1 MRSTP
6 GDHVPTLQGKVPA
19 REVVILIFD
28 GVQPLDFS
36 GPAQALTTANE
47 EGAFPPY
54 AVRLHAISQDKVRT
68 ASGFLVSSELLPQGL
83 PVDTL
88 IIPGGPGVH
97 EESQRGPLFSDA
109 LRKLSCGA
117 RRVCSVCTG
126 AFLLA
131 RTGLLAQRRAVTHWR
146 SCDRLSQEFPEVRV
160 EPNSLFLKDGNVWT
174 SAGVTAGI
182 DLTLALIQEDHSAAL
197 AAKVARRLVVY
208 LRRSG
213 GQKQYSEPLSLQET
227 AGTRYAGLLQRIL
240 SAPELEWTVE
250 EMALV
255 AGQSRRSFHRGF
267 RTDLGMTP
275 SKALEKTR
283 TELARNYLHTTDL
296 RLKQIA
302 DRCGFGTEATMREAM
317 VRQFGVSPSEIRE
330 RFSI

>member
-1 MRSTP
+1 
-6 GDHVPTLQGKVPA
+6 VPTLPGKVPA
-19 REVVILIFD
+19 REIVILIFD
-28 GVQPLDFS
+28 GVQPIDFS

-47 EGAFPPY
+47 EGASPPY
-54 AVRLHAISQDKVRT
+54 AVRLHAMSQEKVRT
-68 ASGFLVSSELLPQGL
+68 ASGFFVSSEPLPKGL
-83 PVDTL
+83 PIDTL

-97 EESQRGPLFSDA
+97 EASHQGPLFSDA
-109 LRKLSCGA
+109 LRKLSDEA

-146 SCDRLSQEFPEVRV
+146 SCDRLAQEFPEIRV
-160 EPNSLFLKDGNVWT
+160 EPDSLFLKDGNVWT

-208 LRRSG
+208 LRRPG
-213 GQKQYSEPLSLQET
+213 GQKQYSEPLSLQEA
-227 AGTRYAGLLQRIL
+227 AGTRYAGLLQKML
-240 SAPELEWTVE
+240 GAPELEWHVE
-250 EMALV
+250 EMASV
-255 AGQSRRSFHRGF
+255 AGQSLRSFHRGF
-267 RTDLGMTP
+267 QSELGMTP
-275 SKALEKTR
+275 SKALEKIR
-283 TELARNYLHTTDL
+283 TEQARNYLHTTDL

-302 DRCGFGTEATMREAM
+302 GKCGFRTEDAMREAM

-330 RFSI
+330 RFSL

>member
-1 MRSTP
+1 
-6 GDHVPTLQGKVPA
+6 VPTLQGKVPT

-28 GVQPLDFS
+28 GVQPIDFS

-47 EGAFPPY
+47 EGASPPY
-54 AVRLHAISQDKVRT
+54 AIRLHAISQERVCT
-68 ASGFLVSSELLPQGL
+68 ASGFIVSSEPLPNGL
-83 PVDTL
+83 QVDTL

-97 EESQRGPLFSDA
+97 EAPQRDPLFRDA
-109 LRKLSCGA
+109 LRKLSEGS

-131 RTGLLAQRRAVTHWR
+131 RTGILAQRRAVTHWR

-160 EPNSLFLKDGNVWT
+160 EPDSLFLKDGNVWT

-208 LRRSG
+208 LRRPG

-227 AGTRYAGLLQRIL
+227 AGTRYAGLLQKVL
-240 SAPELEWTVE
+240 SAPELDWTVE

-267 RTDLGMTP
+267 RTELGMTP

-302 DRCGFGTEATMREAM
+302 DKCGFGTEAAMREAM